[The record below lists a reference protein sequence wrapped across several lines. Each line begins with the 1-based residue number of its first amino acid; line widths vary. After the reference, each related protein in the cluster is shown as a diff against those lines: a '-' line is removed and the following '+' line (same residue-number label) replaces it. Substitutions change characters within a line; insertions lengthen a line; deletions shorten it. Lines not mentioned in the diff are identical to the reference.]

1 MDNKILVKQYQF
13 TNSDSEKEKEYS
25 TSSLQDYTKPKM
37 VQEYTI
43 KSSSVCL
50 ETNEHSN
57 TPQDLGRNKGLAIA
71 EQERSQYIKN
81 WIPKLVQKL
90 QFYSYD
96 EESEA
101 FFWPIIDKISSV
113 STSIMSEIL
122 SKITIDYYDCPNI
135 LCAVATI
142 LCSFDLEEVEN
153 IGPTIMMA
161 LLSNKNET
169 VKEYA
174 VILLDNW
181 ESPSLLPLFK
191 HFDCSSPWLKSYL
204 KRVIDDLER

>member
-1 MDNKILVKQYQF
+1 MDNKILVKQHQF
-13 TNSDSEKEKEYS
+13 TNSDSEEEKEYS

-37 VQEYTI
+37 VQECTI
-43 KSSSVCL
+43 KSSSFWL

-57 TPQDLGRNKGLAIA
+57 TPQDLGKNKVLAIA
-71 EQERSQYIKN
+71 EQERSQYIKL

-90 QFYSYD
+90 QLYSYD

-101 FFWPIIDKISSV
+101 FFWPLIDEISSI

-122 SKITIDYYDCPNI
+122 SKIVVDYYGCPNV
-135 LCAVATI
+135 LCAVAKI
-142 LCSFDLEEVEN
+142 LCSFDLEEVKN
-153 IGPTIMMA
+153 IGPSIMII
-161 LLSNKNET
+161 LLGNKNET

-181 ESPSLLPLFK
+181 ESPSLLQLFK
-191 HFDCSSPWLKSYL
+191 NFDCSSPWLKSYF
-204 KRVIDDLER
+204 KRVIDDLEK